1 MTDLENLP
9 EPEVLAEEI
18 IKNLRSAL
26 ASFEAVWRGCGQRA

>member
-18 IKNLRSAL
+18 MENLRSAL
-26 ASFEAVWRGCGQRA
+26 ANFEAVSAE

>member
-18 IKNLRSAL
+18 MENLRSAL
-26 ASFEAVWRGCGQRA
+26 ASFEAVSAG